1 MRRTTSALLIALM
14 SWATH
19 PVLAHHSYS
28 DYDRSERYELH
39 GTLTDV
45 HWANPHIV
53 FTVNDGER
61 DIRIE
66 WVTITGAEKTAT
78 TREHFALGEEVVV
91 IGSRNRDPEVHIM
104 TVIKEVRVPGRN
116 WQWLSPGGTPSRP

>member
-1 MRRTTSALLIALM
+1 MRRNLSISFIALM
-14 SWATH
+14 AWATH
-19 PVLAHHSYS
+19 PVSAHHSYS
-28 DYDRSERYELH
+28 DYDRTERYELR
-39 GTLTDV
+39 GTLTEV

-66 WVTITGAEKTAT
+66 WVTITGAEKTAA
-78 TREHFALGEEVVV
+78 TRDQFVAGEEVVV
-91 IGSRNRDPEVHIM
+91 IGSRNRDPGVHIM
-104 TVIKEVRVPGRN
+104 TVIKEVRLPGKN